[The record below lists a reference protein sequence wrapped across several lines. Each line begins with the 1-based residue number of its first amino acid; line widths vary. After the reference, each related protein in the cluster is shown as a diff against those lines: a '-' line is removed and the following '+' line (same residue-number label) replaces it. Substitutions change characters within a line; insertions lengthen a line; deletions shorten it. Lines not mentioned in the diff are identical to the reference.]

1 MTIYSNQNP
10 PPYFNVYAYI
20 RQNDSTEAKKGTP
33 YYIGKGKGKRA
44 WAHCKND
51 CIHPPK
57 DKKYILILESGL
69 SNVGALALER
79 RYIRWYGRIDVRTG
93 VLRNKTD
100 GGDGATGA
108 VQSSEQIRKRVNTT
122 IKNTNGNWV
131 SGMTG
136 KTQSVE
142 SNQKRR
148 LKMLGKN
155 TSPHCPER
163 IERAAAPKRG
173 MRYKKQYKLTC
184 PHCSKVGGASNM
196 HRYHMHNCKLLT
208 IDK

>member
-1 MTIYSNQNP
+1 
-10 PPYFNVYAYI
+10 VYAYV
-20 RQNDSTEAKKGTP
+20 RHKDSLQAKKGTP

-44 WAHCKND
+44 WVHGAND

-57 DKKYILILESGL
+57 DKKYIIILEGGL
-69 SNVGALALER
+69 SNIGALALER
-79 RYIRWYGRIDVRTG
+79 RYIRWYGRIDRRTG
-93 VLRNKTD
+93 ILRNKTD
-100 GGDGATGA
+100 GGDGSVGT
-108 VQSSEQIRKRVNTT
+108 VQSPEHIRKRVNT
-122 IKNTNGNWV
+122 ILKNTNGNWV

-136 KTQSVE
+136 KKQSLE

-155 TSPHCPER
+155 TESHSPER

-173 MRYKKQYKLTC
+173 MQYKKQYKLIC
-184 PHCSKVGGASNM
+184 PHYNKVGGATNM
-196 HRYHMHNCKLLT
+196 QRYHMHNCKLMN